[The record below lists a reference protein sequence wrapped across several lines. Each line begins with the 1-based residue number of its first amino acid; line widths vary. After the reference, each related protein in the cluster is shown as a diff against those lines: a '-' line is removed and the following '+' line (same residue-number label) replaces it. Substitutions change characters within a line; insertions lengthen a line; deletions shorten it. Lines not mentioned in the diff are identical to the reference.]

1 MDPHVKHGG
10 GGAAAATAGGGGGSI
25 FLSSWVD
32 NMMVMVVD
40 RIATLNAYASRRR
53 AASSSCIVPRADC
66 RRPRDRRT
74 DGVHSKSPS
83 V

>member
-32 NMMVMVVD
+32 NMMVMVD